1 MRRKVFRRGWRRQRR
16 SAECTSPQLC
26 RVHEGVHYCVQQQQN
41 RKPSVCPLHT
51 QHLYGVWARPDSM
64 FCDCAHMGSCWLR
77 QPDRRRDVA
86 QCSTIWGNAGF
97 DCRQQAESLFQM
109 VRGLNLGFRL
119 DCPPIPS
126 RTRSQAV
133 KTEFSYGIRS
143 IRRKNRRASGK
154 TRAVPSATV
163 DRDKGRLARRLSG
176 SNAAARGGSCRCRAG
191 VDVWQR
197 GETNRHVGGRRSV
210 RESL

>member
-16 SAECTSPQLC
+16 SAECTSLRLC

-86 QCSTIWGNAGF
+86 QCSTIRGNAGF

-119 DCPPIPS
+119 DC
-126 RTRSQAV
+126 
-133 KTEFSYGIRS
+133 
-143 IRRKNRRASGK
+143 
-154 TRAVPSATV
+154 
-163 DRDKGRLARRLSG
+163 
-176 SNAAARGGSCRCRAG
+176 
-191 VDVWQR
+191 
-197 GETNRHVGGRRSV
+197 RRSFQNSV
-210 RESL
+210 TGGQNGVLYGSVTRPESPGKWQNTRGAIGYC